1 MTELEPRSET
11 AVPIPGQESEEEV
24 EELVSRKA
32 NGASLLVIISRI
44 TGFGRTMAQAN
55 ALSGALMSVASCYT
69 VASNLPNMLY
79 ELVMGGMLITSFLPV
94 YLSVRGKLGRTG
106 AAAYASN
113 LLSLVLIVMGVL
125 SVACLIFAAPIVW
138 TQSAGADAAFDF
150 ELAVW
155 FFRFFAFEVILYGMS
170 SVISGVLNAE
180 RDYWWSTAAPI
191 VNNVIT
197 IASFSLYAF
206 LVKGGVVG
214 WREGLIILAVGN
226 PLGVAAQ
233 VFIQLPALRRHGVRL
248 RFRVDLHDPAIKETL
263 TIGLPTLIIMLSSF
277 PTNAVQSSC
286 ALQVTANGAAISY
299 YARVWYVLP
308 YSILVI
314 PITTALFTELSNYR
328 VAERMDAYRRT
339 VASGIRKVG
348 FTTIPCMLL
357 LMTFAPYLVA
367 VLGGLD
373 AEDAMLTAT
382 YLQVQSLALPF
393 YGVST
398 YLQKV
403 CSSLMRMKIYMV
415 ASVVAAVIQVA
426 FCIVLTPIYGLYV
439 VPLSSTF
446 LFIAVD
452 VISLISIRRE
462 IGAFG
467 LRSIVAPS
475 LRAFGFGVLGSVV
488 GWVVL
493 HALTFVLGEPN
504 GTLMGILFVA
514 GAGIPAIVASFGVA
528 YMMGV
533 SESPF
538 FDGIFRRISRLLK
551 RA

>member
-11 AVPIPGQESEEEV
+11 AAPIPGQESEEEV

-475 LRAFGFGVLGSVV
+475 LRAFGFGILGSAV

>member
-475 LRAFGFGVLGSVV
+475 LRAFGFGILGSAV

-493 HALTFVLGEPN
+493 HALTFVLGEPS

-514 GAGIPAIVASFGVA
+514 VAGIPAIVASFGVA

>member
-328 VAERMDAYRRT
+328 VAEHMDAYRRT

-475 LRAFGFGVLGSVV
+475 LRAFGFGILGSVV

-493 HALTFVLGEPN
+493 HALTFVLGEPS

>member
-475 LRAFGFGVLGSVV
+475 LRAFGFGVLCSVV

>member
-1 MTELEPRSET
+1 M
-11 AVPIPGQESEEEV
+11 
-24 EELVSRKA
+24 
-32 NGASLLVIISRI
+32 
-44 TGFGRTMAQAN
+44 
-55 ALSGALMSVASCYT
+55 
-69 VASNLPNMLY
+69 
-79 ELVMGGMLITSFLPV
+79 
-94 YLSVRGKLGRTG
+94 
-106 AAAYASN
+106 
-113 LLSLVLIVMGVL
+113 
-125 SVACLIFAAPIVW
+125 
-138 TQSAGADAAFDF
+138 
-150 ELAVW
+150 
-155 FFRFFAFEVILYGMS
+155 
-170 SVISGVLNAE
+170 
-180 RDYWWSTAAPI
+180 
-191 VNNVIT
+191 
-197 IASFSLYAF
+197 
-206 LVKGGVVG
+206 
-214 WREGLIILAVGN
+214 
-226 PLGVAAQ
+226 
-233 VFIQLPALRRHGVRL
+233 RL

-467 LRSIVAPS
+467 LRSIVVPS
-475 LRAFGFGVLGSVV
+475 LRAFGFGLLGSAV

-493 HALTFVLGEPN
+493 HVLTFVLGEPS

>member
-11 AVPIPGQESEEEV
+11 AAPIPGQESEEEV

-475 LRAFGFGVLGSVV
+475 LRAFGFGILGSVV

-493 HALTFVLGEPN
+493 HALTFVLGEPS

-514 GAGIPAIVASFGVA
+514 VAGIPAIVASFGVA

>member
-11 AVPIPGQESEEEV
+11 AAPIPGQESEEEV

-248 RFRVDLHDPAIKETL
+248 RFRVDLRDPAIKETL

-446 LFIAVD
+446 LFVAVD
-452 VISLISIRRE
+452 VISLISIRSE

-467 LRSIVAPS
+467 LRSIVVPS
-475 LRAFGFGVLGSVV
+475 LRAFGFGLLGSAV
-488 GWVVL
+488 GWIVL
-493 HALTFVLGEPN
+493 HALTFVLGEPS

>member
-467 LRSIVAPS
+467 LRSVVAPS
-475 LRAFGFGVLGSVV
+475 LRAFGFGILGSAV

-493 HALTFVLGEPN
+493 HVLTFVLGEPN
-504 GTLMGILFVA
+504 GTLMGVLFVA

>member
-367 VLGGLD
+367 ILGGLD

-475 LRAFGFGVLGSVV
+475 LRAFGFGILGSAV

-493 HALTFVLGEPN
+493 HALTFVLGEPS

-514 GAGIPAIVASFGVA
+514 VAGIPAIVASFGVA

>member
-214 WREGLIILAVGN
+214 WLEGLIILAVGN

-367 VLGGLD
+367 ILGGLD

-446 LFIAVD
+446 LFFAVD

-475 LRAFGFGVLGSVV
+475 LRAFGFGILGSAV

-493 HALTFVLGEPN
+493 HVLTFVLGEPS

>member
-446 LFIAVD
+446 LFFAVD

-475 LRAFGFGVLGSVV
+475 LRAFGFGILGSAV

-493 HALTFVLGEPN
+493 HVLTFVLGEPN

>member
-11 AVPIPGQESEEEV
+11 AAPIPGQESEDEV

-467 LRSIVAPS
+467 LRSIVVPS
-475 LRAFGFGVLGSVV
+475 LRAFGFGLLGSAV

-493 HALTFVLGEPN
+493 HVLTFVLGEPS

>member
-1 MTELEPRSET
+1 MTELEPGSET

-367 VLGGLD
+367 ILGGLD

-446 LFIAVD
+446 LFFAVD

-475 LRAFGFGVLGSVV
+475 LRAFGFGILGSAV

-493 HALTFVLGEPN
+493 HVLTFVLGEPS

>member
-467 LRSIVAPS
+467 LRSIVVPS
-475 LRAFGFGVLGSVV
+475 LRAFGFGLLGSAV
-488 GWVVL
+488 GWAVL
-493 HALTFVLGEPN
+493 HVLTFVLGEPS

-538 FDGIFRRISRLLK
+538 FDGIFRRVSRLLK

>member
-11 AVPIPGQESEEEV
+11 AAPIPGQESEEEV

-475 LRAFGFGVLGSVV
+475 LRAFGFGILGSVV
-488 GWVVL
+488 GWVAL

>member
-367 VLGGLD
+367 ILGGLD

-446 LFIAVD
+446 LFFAVD

-475 LRAFGFGVLGSVV
+475 LRAFGFGILGSAV

-493 HALTFVLGEPN
+493 HALTFVLGEPS

-514 GAGIPAIVASFGVA
+514 VAGIPAIVASFGVA

>member
-226 PLGVAAQ
+226 PLGVAVQ

-467 LRSIVAPS
+467 LRSIVVPS
-475 LRAFGFGVLGSVV
+475 LRAFGFGLLGSAV

-493 HALTFVLGEPN
+493 HVLTFVLGEPS

>member
-79 ELVMGGMLITSFLPV
+79 ELVMGGMLITSVLPV
-94 YLSVRGKLGRTG
+94 SLSVRGKLGRTG

-299 YARVWYVLP
+299 
-308 YSILVI
+308 
-314 PITTALFTELSNYR
+314 
-328 VAERMDAYRRT
+328 
-339 VASGIRKVG
+339 
-348 FTTIPCMLL
+348 
-357 LMTFAPYLVA
+357 
-367 VLGGLD
+367 
-373 AEDAMLTAT
+373 
-382 YLQVQSLALPF
+382 
-393 YGVST
+393 
-398 YLQKV
+398 
-403 CSSLMRMKIYMV
+403 
-415 ASVVAAVIQVA
+415 
-426 FCIVLTPIYGLYV
+426 
-439 VPLSSTF
+439 
-446 LFIAVD
+446 
-452 VISLISIRRE
+452 
-462 IGAFG
+462 
-467 LRSIVAPS
+467 
-475 LRAFGFGVLGSVV
+475 
-488 GWVVL
+488 
-493 HALTFVLGEPN
+493 
-504 GTLMGILFVA
+504 
-514 GAGIPAIVASFGVA
+514 
-528 YMMGV
+528 
-533 SESPF
+533 
-538 FDGIFRRISRLLK
+538 
-551 RA
+551 

>member
-11 AVPIPGQESEEEV
+11 AAPIPGQESEEEV

-446 LFIAVD
+446 LFFAVD

-475 LRAFGFGVLGSVV
+475 LRAFGFGILGSAV

-493 HALTFVLGEPN
+493 HALTFVLGEPS

>member
-11 AVPIPGQESEEEV
+11 AAPIPGQESEEEV

-367 VLGGLD
+367 ILGGLD

-475 LRAFGFGVLGSVV
+475 LRAFGFGILGSAV

-493 HALTFVLGEPN
+493 HALTFVLGEPS

-514 GAGIPAIVASFGVA
+514 VAGIPAIVASFGVA

>member
-475 LRAFGFGVLGSVV
+475 LRAFGFGILGSVV

-538 FDGIFRRISRLLK
+538 FDGIFRRISRLLE

>member
-1 MTELEPRSET
+1 MRPRL
-11 AVPIPGQESEEEV
+11 PIPGQESEEEV

-475 LRAFGFGVLGSVV
+475 LRAFGFGILGSVV

-493 HALTFVLGEPN
+493 HALTFVLGEPS

>member
-11 AVPIPGQESEEEV
+11 AAPIPGQESEEEV

-214 WREGLIILAVGN
+214 WREALIILAVGN

-467 LRSIVAPS
+467 LRSIVVPS
-475 LRAFGFGVLGSVV
+475 LRAFGFGLQGSAV

-493 HALTFVLGEPN
+493 HVLTFVLGEPS

>member
-11 AVPIPGQESEEEV
+11 AVPVPGQESEEEV

-55 ALSGALMSVASCYT
+55 ALAGALMSVASCYT

-94 YLSVRGKLGRTG
+94 YLSVRGKLGRAG

-467 LRSIVAPS
+467 LRSIVVPS
-475 LRAFGFGVLGSVV
+475 LRAFGFGLLGSAV

-493 HALTFVLGEPN
+493 RVLTFVLGEPS

-514 GAGIPAIVASFGVA
+514 GAGIPAIVASFGAA

>member
-1 MTELEPRSET
+1 M
-11 AVPIPGQESEEEV
+11 PIPGQESEEEV

-367 VLGGLD
+367 ILGGLD

-475 LRAFGFGVLGSVV
+475 LRAFGFGILGSAV

-493 HALTFVLGEPN
+493 HVLTFVLGEPN

>member
-263 TIGLPTLIIMLSSF
+263 AIGLPTLIIMLSSF

-415 ASVVAAVIQVA
+415 ASVVAAVIQVT

-446 LFIAVD
+446 LFFAVD

-475 LRAFGFGVLGSVV
+475 LRAFGFGILGSAV

-493 HALTFVLGEPN
+493 HVLTFVLGEPN

>member
-11 AVPIPGQESEEEV
+11 AAPIPGQESEEEV

-226 PLGVAAQ
+226 PLGVAVQ

-467 LRSIVAPS
+467 LRSIVVPS
-475 LRAFGFGVLGSVV
+475 LRAFGFGLLGSAA

-493 HALTFVLGEPN
+493 HVLTFVLGEPS

>member
-11 AVPIPGQESEEEV
+11 AAPIPGQESEEEV

-125 SVACLIFAAPIVW
+125 SVACLIFAVPIVW

-467 LRSIVAPS
+467 LRSIVVPS
-475 LRAFGFGVLGSVV
+475 LRAFGFGLLGSAV

-493 HALTFVLGEPN
+493 HVLTFVLGEPS

>member
-452 VISLISIRRE
+452 VISLVSIRRE

-467 LRSIVAPS
+467 LRSIVVPS
-475 LRAFGFGVLGSVV
+475 LRAFGFGLLGSAV

-493 HALTFVLGEPN
+493 HVLTFVLGEPS

>member
-11 AVPIPGQESEEEV
+11 AAPIPGQESEEEV

-214 WREGLIILAVGN
+214 WREALIILAVGN

-467 LRSIVAPS
+467 LRSIVVPS
-475 LRAFGFGVLGSVV
+475 LRAFGFGLLGSAV

-493 HALTFVLGEPN
+493 HVLTFVLGEPS

>member
-11 AVPIPGQESEEEV
+11 AAPIPGQESEEEV

-125 SVACLIFAAPIVW
+125 SVACLIFAVPIVW

-475 LRAFGFGVLGSVV
+475 LRAFGFGLLGSAV

-493 HALTFVLGEPN
+493 HVLTFVLGEPS

>member
-475 LRAFGFGVLGSVV
+475 LRAFGFGILGSVV

>member
-367 VLGGLD
+367 ILGGLD

-446 LFIAVD
+446 LFFAVD

-475 LRAFGFGVLGSVV
+475 LRAFGFGILGSAV

-493 HALTFVLGEPN
+493 HALTFVLGEPS

-514 GAGIPAIVASFGVA
+514 VAGIPAIVASFGVA

-538 FDGIFRRISRLLK
+538 FDGIFRRISRLFK

>member
-11 AVPIPGQESEEEV
+11 AAPIPGQESEEEV

-452 VISLISIRRE
+452 VISLVSIRRE

-475 LRAFGFGVLGSVV
+475 LRAFGFGILGSAV

-493 HALTFVLGEPN
+493 HALTFVLGEPS

>member
-11 AVPIPGQESEEEV
+11 AAPIPGQESEEEV

-214 WREGLIILAVGN
+214 WREALIILAVGN

-475 LRAFGFGVLGSVV
+475 LRAFGFGILGSVV

-493 HALTFVLGEPN
+493 HALTFVLGEPS

>member
-415 ASVVAAVIQVA
+415 ASVVAAVIQVT

-446 LFIAVD
+446 LFFAVD

-475 LRAFGFGVLGSVV
+475 LRAFGFGILGSAV

-493 HALTFVLGEPN
+493 HVLTFVLGEPN

>member
-11 AVPIPGQESEEEV
+11 AAPIPGQESEEEV

-214 WREGLIILAVGN
+214 WREALIILAVGN

-467 LRSIVAPS
+467 LRSIVMPS
-475 LRAFGFGVLGSVV
+475 LRAFGFGLLGSAV

-493 HALTFVLGEPN
+493 HVLTFVLGEPS

>member
-94 YLSVRGKLGRTG
+94 YLSARGRLGRTG

-367 VLGGLD
+367 ILGGLD

-475 LRAFGFGVLGSVV
+475 LRAFGFGILGSAV

-493 HALTFVLGEPN
+493 HALTFVLGEPS
-504 GTLMGILFVA
+504 GTLMGILFVTV
-514 GAGIPAIVASFGVA
+514 AGIPAIVASFGVA

>member
-1 MTELEPRSET
+1 MTELESRSET

-226 PLGVAAQ
+226 PLGVATQ

-367 VLGGLD
+367 ILGGLD

-475 LRAFGFGVLGSVV
+475 LRAFGFGILGSAV

-493 HALTFVLGEPN
+493 HALTFVLGEPS

-514 GAGIPAIVASFGVA
+514 VAGIPAIVASFGVA
-528 YMMGV
+528 YMMGF